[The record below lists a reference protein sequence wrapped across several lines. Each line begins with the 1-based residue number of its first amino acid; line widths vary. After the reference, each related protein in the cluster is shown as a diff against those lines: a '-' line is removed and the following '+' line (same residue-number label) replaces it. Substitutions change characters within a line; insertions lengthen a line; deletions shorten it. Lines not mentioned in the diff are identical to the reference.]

1 MPGRC
6 PPGKVVIVEDPVHE
20 IELKE
25 IKNEVRN
32 QAQVNELFKIE
43 VEYKNPNFKL

>member
-6 PPGKVVIVEDPVHE
+6 PPRKVVIVEDPVDG

-25 IKNEVRN
+25 INNEVRN
-32 QAQVNELFKIE
+32 QAQVNELFRIE
-43 VEYKNPNFKL
+43 GEYKNPNFKL